1 MEKRIKRVDGSWHC
15 KPWCTLGVLS
25 LHKYPDNEKRCSFDQ
40 EHYRNYQ
47 RLKGLLTKLS
57 RKGYGV
63 ELISNKLIV
72 RRVIDGKVKTNKFRL
87 NKDFYKISPDE
98 QIKKLQKS
106 L

>member
-1 MEKRIKRVDGSWHC
+1 MEKKKRIDGSWHC
-15 KPWCTLGVLS
+15 KPWCTLN
-25 LHKYPDNEKRCSFDQ
+25 HKYPDNEKRCSFDQ

-47 RLKGLLTKLS
+47 RLKGLLTHLS

-87 NKDFYKISPDE
+87 NKDFYKHSPDE
-98 QIKKLQKS
+98 QIKKIKKS
-106 L
+106 LKI